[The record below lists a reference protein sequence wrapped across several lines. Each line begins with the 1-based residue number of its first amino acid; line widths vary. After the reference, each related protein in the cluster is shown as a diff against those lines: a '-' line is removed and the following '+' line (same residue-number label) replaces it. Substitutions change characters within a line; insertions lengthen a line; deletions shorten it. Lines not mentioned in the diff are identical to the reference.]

1 MLCARY
7 AMRTVSARADK
18 ARRCY
23 VYAQHHETQSPW
35 LGGVSG
41 GRGRRKAAPIWSV
54 ARAKC
59 HCYAPNCNRMR
70 TERAVCPQNSKQKGL
85 GMRGRARRIIPCFF
99 ISPGAWSPGC
109 TGWERPFQHWPCC
122 SPQAPPRPRRTGT
135 RAPQR
140 SRSQTSASVAPVTTP
155 AATKIMA
162 GAGQA
167 RSVTVS
173 THKRGTAAA
182 LGAVCVHCA

>member
-1 MLCARY
+1 MYMRSIMRPNRRGWVVFLEDVGAGKQRQFGPSLAPSVT
-7 AMRTVSARADK
+7 AMRRTV
-18 ARRCY
+18 
-23 VYAQHHETQSPW
+23 
-35 LGGVSG
+35 
-41 GRGRRKAAPIWSV
+41 I
-54 ARAKC
+54 
-59 HCYAPNCNRMR
+59 
-70 TERAVCPQNSKQKGL
+70 VCPQNSKQNGL
-85 GMRGRARRIIPCFF
+85 GMRGRARRIIPCVF

-122 SPQAPPRPRRTGT
+122 SPQAPQRPWRTGT

-155 AATKIMA
+155 AATKIIA

-167 RSVTVS
+167 RSITVS

-182 LGAVCVHCA
+182 LGAVRVHCA